1 MLIYCIINASP
12 DSYINAAVIERSIQN
27 YAACV
32 LKISKKSI
40 YACGLQGFVDTYTQ
54 IANKRYYDKKKEYY
68 KRYYVENKEKIKS
81 AKIACRLINKK
92 EEEKQYCY

>member
-40 YACGLQGFVDTYTQ
+40 YACSLQGFVDTYTQ

-92 EEEKQYCY
+92 EEEK